1 MSTPPPRDR
10 LPHSDP
16 GPDGRAG
23 TTTCPCP
30 CPCTC
35 DWDIL
40 TGPATLAA
48 PFLRR
53 LQAGGVGTR
62 GGPADGSVTTDVLM
76 FIARSLQD
84 DGPAH
89 LDFVDCAR
97 RLERSVDEVRGEA
110 AWLAEHEFL
119 ARDADTDTGTGTDAA
134 GGVAR
139 LWVNPSVTF
148 LPWTDPRV
156 AAARHRFPFITTAD
170 RGMAAEEPVI
180 IRPYDAGSWHRVYLR
195 YLETTRT
202 PSLALSPPCC
212 PQGLHEARC
221 RSGHARTRPSTARKH
236 PRPLRQGPAP
246 RARA

>member
-1 MSTPPPRDR
+1 MSDSAQQASPCGD
-10 LPHSDP
+10 S
-16 GPDGRAG
+16 GPDGCAG
-23 TTTCPCP
+23 TTTCRHPR
-30 CPCTC
+30 PCTC
-35 DWDIL
+35 DGDVL

-53 LQAGGVGTR
+53 LQAGGVGATA
-62 GGPADGSVTTDVLM
+62 GPADGSLTTDVLM
-76 FIARSLQD
+76 FIARSLRD

-89 LDFVDCAR
+89 LDLADCAG
-97 RLERSVDEVRGEA
+97 RLERAVDEVRGEA

-119 ARDADTDTGTGTDAA
+119 AWDTGTGTEGA
-134 GGVAR
+134 GVAR

-180 IRPYDAGSWHRVYLR
+180 IRPYDAAGWHTVYLR

-212 PQGLHEARC
+212 PQGLYEARC
-221 RSGHARTRPSTARKH
+221 HPEQGRARLGPARKH
-236 PRPLRQGPAP
+236 PRHLRQAPGP
-246 RARA
+246 RTRT

>member
-1 MSTPPPRDR
+1 MSDSARQGSPCAKAVSPPPPR
-10 LPHSDP
+10 
-16 GPDGRAG
+16 
-23 TTTCPCP
+23 T
-30 CPCTC
+30 CTC
-35 DWDIL
+35 DWDVL

-53 LQAGGVGTR
+53 LQARGTGTT
-62 GGPADGSVTTDVLM
+62 GGPANGSVTTDVLM

-84 DGPAH
+84 DGPAR
-89 LDFVDCAR
+89 LDFADCAR
-97 RLERSVDEVRGEA
+97 RLQRSADEVRGEA
-110 AWLAEHEFL
+110 AWLARHEFL
-119 ARDADTDTGTGTDAA
+119 AWDTDTDTDTDTAGA
-134 GGVAR
+134 DAGAGVGGVAR

-156 AAARHRFPFITTAD
+156 AAARHRFPFITTDD

-180 IRPYDAGSWHRVYLR
+180 IRPYDAAGWHTVYLR

-212 PQGLHEARC
+212 PQGRYEARC
-221 RSGHARTRPSTARKH
+221 RFDHARARPSLARKP
-236 PRPLRQGPAP
+236 PRPLRQAPWP